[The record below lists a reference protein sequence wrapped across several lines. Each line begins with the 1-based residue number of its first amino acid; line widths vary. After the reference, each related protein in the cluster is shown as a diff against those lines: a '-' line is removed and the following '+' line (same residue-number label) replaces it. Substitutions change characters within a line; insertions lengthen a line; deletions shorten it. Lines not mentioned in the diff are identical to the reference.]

1 MLGMTV
7 NAMIRLWGRMGVVTS
22 TATDAD
28 VCEKNIIWPFEE
40 VYCSTKRL
48 ARWLGHHQMARRTPR

>member
-7 NAMIRLWGRMGVVTS
+7 NVMIRLWGRMGVVTS

-48 ARWLGHHQMARRTPR
+48 AR